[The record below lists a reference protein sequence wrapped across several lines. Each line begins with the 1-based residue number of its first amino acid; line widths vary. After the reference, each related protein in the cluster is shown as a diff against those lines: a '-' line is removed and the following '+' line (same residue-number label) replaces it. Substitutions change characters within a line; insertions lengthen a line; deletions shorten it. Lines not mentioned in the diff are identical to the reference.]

1 MKQNFLIK
9 KDHEQLVL
17 FFAGWGMDETPFRQI
32 PTENY
37 DCMICYDYRSLE
49 FDDTLL
55 KGYLHI
61 TLVAWSMGVWAASQV
76 MKSHPSLPI
85 SQRIAVNG
93 TLFPIDE
100 SKGILPAIF
109 YGTLQGWSEQTLQKF
124 QRRMCGSAHEY
135 RSFQVVA
142 PQRPAEELKEELE
155 AIREQASSLPAVTDP
170 WHIAIIGRDDRI
182 FLPQNQRESWSDA
195 AHSIKEVEAAHYQNQ
210 LFKEIFTSLPIYE

>member
-1 MKQNFLIK
+1 MKQYFLIK
-9 KDHEQLVL
+9 KGHKQLLL
-17 FFAGWGMDETPFRQI
+17 FFAGWGMDETPFRQL
-32 PTENY
+32 PTEHH

-49 FDDTLL
+49 FDDTAI

-100 SKGILPAIF
+100 AKGILPAIF
-109 YGTLQGWSEQTLQKF
+109 AGTLQAWSEQTLQKF
-124 QRRMCGSAHEY
+124 QRRMCSSANEY

-142 PQRPAEELKEELE
+142 PQRPAEELKEELA
-155 AIREQASSLPAVTDP
+155 AIREQASSLPAVTDA

-182 FLPQNQRESWSDA
+182 FLPQNQSEAWSNA